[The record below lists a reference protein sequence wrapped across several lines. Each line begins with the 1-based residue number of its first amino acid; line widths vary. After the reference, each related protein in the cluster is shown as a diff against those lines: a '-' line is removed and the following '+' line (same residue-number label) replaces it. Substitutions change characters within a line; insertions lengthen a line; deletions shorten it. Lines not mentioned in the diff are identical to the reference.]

1 MNVLSTRI
9 AWSQKCSGITK
20 NELMGSEKIG
30 WIKSKRTIQFQRK
43 GTKANPGRMTSM
55 LQSTKVQRNKVSPKK
70 SSPLDCKETK
80 PVTPKGN
87 QPWIFIG
94 RTDAEASILWPP
106 DVKNWLL
113 GKDLMLG
120 KIEGRRRRGRQKM
133 RWLDGITNSMDMS
146 FSKLWELVTDREA
159 WHATVHGDRKSR
171 TQLSNWTAI
180 RFNNTLNTPWSSGI
194 YPRDTRMAHYL
205 QINVICHI
213 NQLKNKNHMIISID
227 ADKVFNKFNIHLC

>member
-94 RTDAEASILWPP
+94 RTDAEASKLWPP
-106 DVKNWLL
+106 DAKSWLT
-113 GKDLMLG
+113 GKDSNAG
-120 KIEGRRRRGRQKM
+120 KDWGQEEKGTTENDMVGWHH
-133 RWLDGITNSMDMS
+133 WLDGSEFEQARGVGDGQGSLACCSLASERVRHNRANELNWNNSVQGFQFLYIFANIVIFLS
-146 FSKLWELVTDREA
+146 FFTWPQT
-159 WHATVHGDRKSR
+159 
-171 TQLSNWTAI
+171 
-180 RFNNTLNTPWSSGI
+180 F
-194 YPRDTRMAHYL
+194 
-205 QINVICHI
+205 
-213 NQLKNKNHMIISID
+213 
-227 ADKVFNKFNIHLC
+227 

>member
-94 RTDAEASILWPP
+94 RTDAEASKLWPP
-106 DVKNWLL
+106 DAKSWLT
-113 GKDLMLG
+113 GKDSNAG
-120 KIEGRRRRGRQKM
+120 KDWGQEEKGTTENDMVGWHH
-133 RWLDGITNSMDMS
+133 WLNGHEFEQTPGDSEEQGSLACCSPQGHKESDM
-146 FSKLWELVTDREA
+146 A
-159 WHATVHGDRKSR
+159 
-171 TQLSNWTAI
+171 
-180 RFNNTLNTPWSSGI
+180 
-194 YPRDTRMAHYL
+194 
-205 QINVICHI
+205 
-213 NQLKNKNHMIISID
+213 
-227 ADKVFNKFNIHLC
+227 

>member
-94 RTDAEASILWPP
+94 RTDAEASKLWPP
-106 DVKNWLL
+106 DAKNSLI
-113 GKDLMLG
+113 GKDLDAG
-120 KIEGRRRRGRQKM
+120 KDQRQEKKGKAKDEM
-133 RWLDGITNSMDMS
+133 RWLDDITNSMDMS
-146 FSKLWELVTDREA
+146 LSKLKETVKDREA
-159 WHATVHGDRKSR
+159 WCTAAHGVAKSQ
-171 TQLSNWTAI
+171 TQL
-180 RFNNTLNTPWSSGI
+180 NN
-194 YPRDTRMAHYL
+194 
-205 QINVICHI
+205 
-213 NQLKNKNHMIISID
+213 
-227 ADKVFNKFNIHLC
+227 